1 MCFLGSKMAI
11 NEPKMFINFFGG
23 CATRWEKF
31 HSKIH
36 LLRSAEYQHFQ
47 FIIQFLGTR
56 KNSMLLVTT
65 CNY

>member
-1 MCFLGSKMAI
+1 MPIAIFSSK
-11 NEPKMFINFFGG
+11 
-23 CATRWEKF
+23 KF
-31 HSKIH
+31 QKNISFENSFENQ
-36 LLRSAEYQHFQ
+36 LLQSAEYQHFQ